1 MNKYSELNVE
11 ERKAIIEGKVRE
23 ITNSLESFMVV
34 DYGYN
39 VHAYHIDTTHARKLL
54 DEIEEVLKA

>member
-23 ITNSLESFMVV
+23 ITDSLESFKIIH
-34 DYGYN
+34 YGSS
-39 VHAYHIDTTHARKLL
+39 VHAYHIDTTYARNLL